1 MSTQRLAVR
10 MAVGVWCA
18 VLLTGAPAQAD
29 DEAKKDMTQ
38 HRVEKL
44 TKVLELTADQQAQ
57 VLTVAQD
64 YHARRTA
71 LKDQLQALKQEE
83 DAKVKTLLTP
93 DQQATYDQWQ
103 ARKAERRKEWME
115 RRKDRKERRIHDGKP
130 ETPHPKAPEASDEE

>member
-1 MSTQRLAVR
+1 MVTQR
-10 MAVGVWCA
+10 MAGGLLVGIWCA

-83 DAKVKTLLTP
+83 DAQVKTLLTP
-93 DQQATYDQWQ
+93 DQQGKYDQWQ
-103 ARKAERRKEWME
+103 QRKAARRKERME
-115 RRKDRKERRIHDGKP
+115 RKKDRKERRGHDAGP
-130 ETPHPKAPEASDEE
+130 DAPAAPEASDEE